1 MKRSSLIL
9 SLFHDSVEGLKVK
22 TSSAHINY
30 EIKELFG
37 KSQARTKHKP
47 SHFHSNSDSNII
59 TSSLVSNL
67 VTWFADLFCDFAKEL
82 NKKARANTKNKR
94 NIFTLSALRYEMVD
108 ESVSIEGT
116 LSNSVYFV
124 PQQENSGC
132 SRACVMNSVYNAQ
145 WEFVVYGLWYA
156 NWPTTMNF
164 LCLLKTPLSGMEN
177 LDPYQWRRFAWSL
190 SKFSLITVVY
200 KSVLICGRK
209 GVHSMNSVRFRK

>member
-1 MKRSSLIL
+1 MNSVPMSYEMK
-9 SLFHDSVEGLKVK
+9 DVV
-22 TSSAHINY
+22 
-30 EIKELFG
+30 G
-37 KSQARTKHKP
+37 KLHARAKHKN
-47 SHFHSNSDSNII
+47 SHFHSNSDLTTI
-59 TSSLVSNL
+59 TLSLVINL
-67 VTWFADLFCDFAKEL
+67 VTWLADFFCELAKEL

-116 LSNSVYFV
+116 LFNSVYFV

-164 LCLLKTPLSGMEN
+164 LCLLKT
-177 LDPYQWRRFAWSL
+177 SL
-190 SKFSLITVVY
+190 SCTVIWYGEFRTLSLKTIC
-200 KSVLICGRK
+200 LIFK
-209 GVHSMNSVRFRK
+209 

>member
-1 MKRSSLIL
+1 MLLLSLFKGNYKCAEQGGIFVWSFTHHLYSIQLVKRSSLIL

-59 TSSLVSNL
+59 TSSLVINL

-94 NIFTLSALRYEMVD
+94 NIFTLSALRYEMAD
-108 ESVSIEGT
+108 ESVRIQGT
-116 LSNSVYFV
+116 TFKLCLF
-124 PQQENSGC
+124 C
-132 SRACVMNSVYNAQ
+132 
-145 WEFVVYGLWYA
+145 
-156 NWPTTMNF
+156 PTTGKFRMSKG
-164 LCLLKTPLSGMEN
+164 LCYE
-177 LDPYQWRRFAWSL
+177 
-190 SKFSLITVVY
+190 
-200 KSVLICGRK
+200 
-209 GVHSMNSVRFRK
+209 

>member
-9 SLFHDSVEGLKVK
+9 SLFHDSVEGLEVK
-22 TSSAHINY
+22 TSRSVHMNY
-30 EIKELFG
+30 EIKGLFG

-59 TSSLVSNL
+59 TSSLVTNL

-132 SRACVMNSVYNAQ
+132 SRA
-145 WEFVVYGLWYA
+145 FVTNKNIKGGDLRDSFA
-156 NWPTTMNF
+156 KIKWP
-164 LCLLKTPLSGMEN
+164 CLPE
-177 LDPYQWRRFAWSL
+177 
-190 SKFSLITVVY
+190 
-200 KSVLICGRK
+200 
-209 GVHSMNSVRFRK
+209 

>member
-22 TSSAHINY
+22 TSSVHINY
-30 EIKELFG
+30 EIKGLFG

-59 TSSLVSNL
+59 TSSLVINL

-209 GVHSMNSVRFRK
+209 GVHSKNSVRFRK

>member
-22 TSSAHINY
+22 TSRSVHMNY
-30 EIKELFG
+30 EIKGLFG

-59 TSSLVSNL
+59 TSSLVTNL

-164 LCLLKTPLSGMEN
+164 LYLLKTSLFCTVIWYGEFRPLSVKISCLVFM
-177 LDPYQWRRFAWSL
+177 
-190 SKFSLITVVY
+190 
-200 KSVLICGRK
+200 
-209 GVHSMNSVRFRK
+209 